1 LNAIDQERADREGWT
16 LWSPREGETS
26 GEALGRSLKECGQV
40 GLLVEGGPR
49 TLQLFMDQGLCDEAY
64 RLVSRKA
71 LPEGGSFAPTASWD
85 WEPRAKWGSDE
96 LQQARL
102 PKLAL

>member
-1 LNAIDQERADREGWT
+1 LNAVDQERADREGWI

-26 GEALGRSLKECGQV
+26 GEALGRNLRACGQV
-40 GLLVEGGPR
+40 ALLVEGGPR
-49 TLQLFMDQGLCDEAY
+49 TLQLFMDHDFCDEAY

-71 LPEGGSFAPTASWD
+71 LPEGGRFAPKTSWNWD
-85 WEPRAKWGSDE
+85 SQAKWGSDE